1 MKQKLIKPKEEIA
14 KSINTITGRTS
25 LQKIV
30 RDRED
35 STLNTESN
43 WHL

>member
-1 MKQKLIKPKEEIA
+1 MKQKLVKLKEEIA
-14 KSINTITGRTS
+14 KSINTINGRTS
-25 LQKIV
+25 LQKIA

-35 STLNTESN
+35 STLNTGSN